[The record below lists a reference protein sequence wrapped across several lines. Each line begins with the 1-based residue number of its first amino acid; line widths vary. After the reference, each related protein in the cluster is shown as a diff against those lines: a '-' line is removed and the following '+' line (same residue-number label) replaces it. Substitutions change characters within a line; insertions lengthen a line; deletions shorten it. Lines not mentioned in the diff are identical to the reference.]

1 MSEML
6 ARWNGAERGSA
17 VGEVLACCGS
27 GVWAET
33 MAARRPFGDVD
44 ELLHA
49 AREVWWG
56 LSDAD
61 WLEAFRSHPRIGE
74 ARTVGAASAKSR
86 EWSSEEQRKVA
97 EGGDAIKLALAEG
110 NRAYEKRFGRIFI
123 VCAAGKSPSEILQI
137 LRQRL
142 QNDDAAEMREAA
154 DEQSRITDLR
164 LRKWLG
170 E

>member
-1 MSEML
+1 MNKVL
-6 ARWNGAERGSA
+6 ARWNGAERDAA
-17 VGEVLACCGS
+17 VEEISACCGS
-27 GVWAET
+27 RVWAET
-33 MAARRPFGDVD
+33 MAARRPFCDVD
-44 ELLHA
+44 ELLQA
-49 AREVWWG
+49 ARNIWWD
-56 LSDAD
+56 LSDTD
-61 WLEAFRSHPRIGE
+61 WLEAFRSHPRIGQVR
-74 ARTVGAASAKSR
+74 AAGAASARSR

-97 EGGDAIKLALAEG
+97 DGGGDAKAALVEG
-110 NRAYEKRFGRIFI
+110 NRLYEERFGRIFI

-164 LRKWLG
+164 VRKWFG